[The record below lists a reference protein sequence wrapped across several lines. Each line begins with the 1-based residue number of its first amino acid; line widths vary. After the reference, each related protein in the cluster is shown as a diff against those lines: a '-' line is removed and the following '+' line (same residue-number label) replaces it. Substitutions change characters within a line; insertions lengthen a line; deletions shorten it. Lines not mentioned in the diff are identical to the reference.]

1 MTFEPD
7 RVRPVTFDSYSTL
20 VDVEAAEA
28 AAATLAD
35 RVPDPEAVSRRWRS
49 RSLAYAF
56 VASVID
62 ASRPFDEMNRDAP
75 EA

>member
-7 RVRPVTFDSYSTL
+7 RVRSVTFDSYSTL
-20 VDVEAAEA
+20 VDVEA

-75 EA
+75 GA